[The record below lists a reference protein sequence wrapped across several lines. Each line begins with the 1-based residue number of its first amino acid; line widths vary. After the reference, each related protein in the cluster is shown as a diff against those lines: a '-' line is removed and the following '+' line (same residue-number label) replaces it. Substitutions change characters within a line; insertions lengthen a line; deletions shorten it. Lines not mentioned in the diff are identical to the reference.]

1 MILKS
6 YLVENQIDIL
16 DKYKTVLFYGENSGL
31 QDDLKNKI
39 KNKNNKAD
47 IINFFQEEIIKNKN
61 ILYDE
66 INNISL
72 FNSEKIIL
80 INEVSDKIFKEI
92 EEYLQNDKKE
102 IKIFLFAGIL
112 DKKSKLR
119 NYFEKTNTTS
129 IIACYQDNERTLSS
143 LLNISL
149 KPIKGVTPEVIN
161 IIINNSNLERRV
173 INNEIE
179 KIKIYFKD
187 KIIEIEKLKELLN
200 VKSDIGFEQIR
211 DASLLGNKKA
221 VNELISEVVFL
232 PENIFFYINQLYIRL
247 AKLLEIKQMIKQTND
262 IEIAI
267 ENLKPKI
274 FWKDKPIYIKQAS
287 LWSLEKLEDVLNT
300 LGKTEL
306 VMKKN
311 SNIRGD
317 LLLKNLIVNICVQ
330 AQTTKAS

>member
-1 MILKS
+1 
-6 YLVENQIDIL
+6 
-16 DKYKTVLFYGENSGL
+16 
-31 QDDLKNKI
+31 
-39 KNKNNKAD
+39 
-47 IINFFQEEIIKNKN
+47 
-61 ILYDE
+61 
-66 INNISL
+66 
-72 FNSEKIIL
+72 
-80 INEVSDKIFKEI
+80 
-92 EEYLQNDKKE
+92 
-102 IKIFLFAGIL
+102 
-112 DKKSKLR
+112 
-119 NYFEKTNTTS
+119 
-129 IIACYQDNERTLSS
+129 
-143 LLNISL
+143 
-149 KPIKGVTPEVIN
+149 
-161 IIINNSNLERRV
+161 LERRV